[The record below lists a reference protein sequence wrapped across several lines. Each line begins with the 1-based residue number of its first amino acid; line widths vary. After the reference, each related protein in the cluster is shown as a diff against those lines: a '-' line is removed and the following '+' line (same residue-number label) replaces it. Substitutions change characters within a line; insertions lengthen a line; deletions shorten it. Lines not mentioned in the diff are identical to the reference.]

1 MASRKRRRDG
11 DALDALAAAADAI
24 GFDAR
29 AFERDGFAFLDN
41 YALGEGARARAL
53 ASALASR
60 LWARRADLSVVTRR
74 VAAESARQ
82 TADRLR
88 IK

>member
-1 MASRKRRRDG
+1 MAARPGQTFRVIGKKGALVRKSAALASELLG
-11 DALDALAAAADAI
+11 DAGGDPADQ
-24 GFDAR
+24 
-29 AFERDGFAFLDN
+29 
-41 YALGEGARARAL
+41 RAL
-53 ASALASR
+53 ASALAAR
-60 LWARRADLSVVTRR
+60 LWARREDLSVVTRR